1 MTIERERGFTLIE
14 LLIVVAIIGVI
25 AAFAVPG
32 LMHARMSGFE
42 TSALASMTTTRDSEV
57 AYSVACGNGNFAPSY
72 AVLGTP
78 PPGSRDAYIS
88 ADLGHPDPVQK
99 SGYNFTLAAGA
110 DSTAGANDCNGT
122 ATVTSWFAT
131 GIPQQFGTTGGKSY
145 SVDNGNTVWQ
155 STTAAAPAQPF
166 TESGTVAPVR

>member
-1 MTIERERGFTLIE
+1 MATEREHGFTLIE

-78 PPGSRDAYIS
+78 PPGSRDSYIS
-88 ADLGHPDPVQK
+88 ADLGHADPVQK
-99 SGYNFTLAAGA
+99 AGYNFTLAAGA
-110 DSTAGANDCNGT
+110 DSTAGPNDCNGT
-122 ATVTSWFAT
+122 ATVTSWLAT
-131 GIPQQFGTTGGKSY
+131 G
-145 SVDNGNTVWQ
+145 
-155 STTAAAPAQPF
+155 AAPTAPAQPF